1 MELEIIDREI
11 EKKIETL
18 IWNMGR
24 GIQTWLYYCT
34 IYYLVSI
41 SIVDLLGKFLI
52 NMTSSVIMMDYPLYV
67 AETPLD
73 WTQGLLSSGLVQ
85 LGSKK
90 KN

>member
-24 GIQTWLYYCT
+24 GIQTWLYYWT

-52 NMTSSVIMMDYPLYV
+52 NMTSSVIMMDSPLYV

-73 WTQGLLSSGLVQ
+73 WTQGLLGSGLVH

>member
-1 MELEIIDREI
+1 
-11 EKKIETL
+11 
-18 IWNMGR
+18 MGR
-24 GIQTWLYYCT
+24 GIQTWLYYWT
-34 IYYLVSI
+34 IYYLVSF

-52 NMTSSVIMMDYPLYV
+52 NMTSSIILMDSPLYV

-73 WTQGLLSSGLVQ
+73 WTPGLLGLGLVQ